1 MPAGAPL
8 PDFGLLPV
16 GPDLIE
22 SYNPATGEMLGIVAG
37 CSEEDYARLADDA
50 GTGL

>member
-1 MPAGAPL
+1 MPDGEFLL

-22 SYNPATGEMLGIVAG
+22 SYNPATGECRG
-37 CSEEDYARLADDA
+37 
-50 GTGL
+50 